1 MAHTV
6 ASAASRP
13 DARRESPL
21 GLAELAGTVQI
32 HGQNHPA
39 NVGEM
44 AVEMSR
50 LQWLM
55 SHPEFKRDPV
65 RVMRGVVSWEIHRL
79 LSKNMS
85 LELDGLKLTSRP
97 FDGNGRLIC
106 YFGDKFDNIHEFL
119 KIFLR
124 EGMVFVD
131 AGANIGSHTINAAS
145 LVGRTGSVFAF
156 EADPETYHLLL
167 ENIERN
173 KLNNVTVRQ
182 TCVAD
187 NIGVVSFFKH
197 KDSAKSSIVDRGEK
211 VAVTLPADKLDNLVP
226 TDVGIDVL
234 KIDVEGAEMRVL
246 NGASQI
252 FSSPQPPSIVI
263 IEVFDVRDSTDKA
276 PGFVNCSRAM
286 ATSSIAR
293 RGKN

>member
-1 MAHTV
+1 MVNVPSRVQTR
-6 ASAASRP
+6 SRP
-13 DARRESPL
+13 RDAGGGFVGDSQI
-21 GLAELAGTVQI
+21 TVQEHVI
-32 HGQNHPA
+32 GAGWSQTDVPA
-39 NVGEM
+39 
-44 AVEMSR
+44 
-50 LQWLM
+50 
-55 SHPEFKRDPV
+55 
-65 RVMRGVVSWEIHRL
+65 I
-79 LSKNMS
+79 
-85 LELDGLKLTSRP
+85 
-97 FDGNGRLIC
+97 DGNGRLIC

-145 LVGRTGSVFAF
+145 LFGRTGSVFAF

-211 VAVTLPADKLDNLVP
+211 VAVTLPADKLDNLIP
-226 TDVGIDVL
+226 ADVGIDKSAGIREL
-234 KIDVEGAEMRVL
+234 LEGYGYEFYSYEGQKLTKLTGIALNAFAIHRSALTRVL
-246 NGASQI
+246 QQ
-252 FSSPQPPSIVI
+252 FRH
-263 IEVFDVRDSTDKA
+263 D
-276 PGFVNCSRAM
+276 
-286 ATSSIAR
+286 
-293 RGKN
+293 